1 MRSLAGKEDRL
12 VVRGLAAFILAT
24 MMAMGATRA
33 SSFVVMGDAAPK
45 STPSIISLGS
55 PAPVK
60 LAKAE
65 PSWIDTSLVKIKQ
78 AYARVKVDWPRT
90 VSAPMATPSIIALGE
105 PLPEVTY
112 EKVSAIPKRGPVF
125 RPQVIR
131 GGISGD
137 AFSPAAPP
145 VATASSQPAPPS
157 NDTSPPA
164 PPPATPPPS
173 SALPPPARQQ

>member
-1 MRSLAGKEDRL
+1 M
-12 VVRGLAAFILAT
+12 VVRVLAAFILTTVMAT
-24 MMAMGATRA
+24 GATRA
-33 SSFVVMGDAAPK
+33 SSFVVMGDAAPT
-45 STPSIISLGS
+45 STPSIISLGA

-60 LAKAE
+60 LADDG
-65 PSWIDTSLVKIKQ
+65 PSWIDTSLVEIKQ
-78 AYARVKVDWPRT
+78 AYARMKADWPQ
-90 VSAPMATPSIIALGE
+90 VQNAGAAPMETPSIVTLGE

-125 RPQVIR
+125 RPHVIR

-145 VATASSQPAPPS
+145 TATASSQPTPPSNGQAPPS
-157 NDTSPPA
+157 

-173 SALPPPARQQ
+173 SALPPPTEQR